1 MGSSSFPLVH
11 IYVMGSIPTARQGR
25 TTKSPIRVL
34 TRLKNVT
41 MMGLTDGI
49 RGLWESWCIVAIFT
63 GQCCETEGHGAF
75 FSLSGS
81 TLVIYVVIKFN
92 KITSNCKQSRI
103 IALSK
108 RVGGNAYIH
117 ALIVDP
123 DWFDVECGVT
133 ESAVRWRRTHVINYQ
148 FMKSRLNSTLTNP
161 GTILPPVCLEWPLFS
176 QLTVG
181 KGWPDAWHSSFT
193 RPPGGAV
200 TALGHTLTNGGAARK
215 KK

>member
-1 MGSSSFPLVH
+1 MRVMMHCSN
-11 IYVMGSIPTARQGR
+11 IYWPM
-25 TTKSPIRVL
+25 
-34 TRLKNVT
+34 
-41 MMGLTDGI
+41 
-49 RGLWESWCIVAIFT
+49 LWNWRAWCL
-63 GQCCETEGHGAF
+63 F
-75 FSLSGS
+75 FLLES
-81 TLVIYVVIKFN
+81 TLVVYIVKFN
-92 KITSNCKQSRI
+92 KITSNCKQCRT

-108 RVGGNAYIH
+108 CVGGNAYIH

-123 DWFDVECGVT
+123 DWFDVECGVPH
-133 ESAVRWRRTHVINYQ
+133 SAVRWRRTHVMSYQ

-181 KGWPDAWHSSFT
+181 NGWPDAWHSSFT
-193 RPPGGAV
+193 RPPGGTV